1 MKYFNKDWYKE
12 MQVSGFL
19 NFSETVEEWE
29 EMLRESEK
37 IGMDYKQS
45 LREDAE
51 EKKEDLLK
59 FLPKSLHP
67 YIHDNTIN
75 SEYPSEKL
83 KKLMLEWTEDYEK
96 RMDDLEQ
103 AYKDNYNSIKERLAQ
118 NIVQLY
124 EYSLHD
130 SQVTSVERR
139 SKDKIIITLDCS
151 GTFNEFDKLKVTFTG
166 VSKCS
171 IPENFEGAWWLCHEI
186 DLAEDGFELGVL
198 FDCPFEEVM
207 ICAKNV
213 LLEIAN

>member
-1 MKYFNKDWYKE
+1 

-37 IGMDYKQS
+37 IGMDYKKS

-118 NIVQLY
+118 NFVQLY

-139 SKDKIIITLDCS
+139 SKDTIIITLDCS

-213 LLEIAN
+213 LLEIDN

>member
-1 MKYFNKDWYKE
+1 

-19 NFSETVEEWE
+19 NFPETVEEWE

-37 IGMDYKQS
+37 VGMDYKQS
-45 LREDAE
+45 LREDVE

-75 SEYPSEKL
+75 SEYPTEKL
-83 KKLMLEWTEDYEK
+83 KRLMLEWTKDYEK
-96 RMDDLEQ
+96 RMNDLEQ
-103 AYKDNYNSIKERLAQ
+103 AYIDNYNSIKEKLAQ
-118 NIVQLY
+118 NVVQLH

-130 SQVTSVERR
+130 SVVKSVEKK
-139 SKDKIIITLDCS
+139 SEAMLIITLDCS
-151 GTFNEFDKLKVTFTG
+151 GTFSEFDKLQATFIGVT
-166 VSKCS
+166 KCS

-186 DLAEDGFELGVL
+186 DFAEDGFELGVL

-213 LLEIAN
+213 LLEIDN

>member
-19 NFSETVEEWE
+19 IFSETVEEWE

-37 IGMDYKQS
+37 VGIDYKQS
-45 LREDAE
+45 LREDVE

-75 SEYPSEKL
+75 SEYPTEKL
-83 KKLMLEWTEDYEK
+83 KRLMLEWTKDYEK
-96 RMDDLEQ
+96 RMNDLEQ
-103 AYKDNYNSIKERLAQ
+103 AYIDNYNSIKEKLAQ
-118 NIVQLY
+118 NVVQLH

-130 SQVTSVERR
+130 SVVKSVERK
-139 SKDKIIITLDCS
+139 SEATLIITLDCS
-151 GTFNEFDKLKVTFTG
+151 GTFSEFNKLQATFTG
-166 VSKCS
+166 VTKCS

-186 DLAEDGFELGVL
+186 D
-198 FDCPFEEVM
+198 
-207 ICAKNV
+207 
-213 LLEIAN
+213 

>member
-1 MKYFNKDWYKE
+1 

-118 NIVQLY
+118 NFVQLY

-139 SKDKIIITLDCS
+139 SKDTIIITLDCS

-213 LLEIAN
+213 LLEIDN

>member
-1 MKYFNKDWYKE
+1 

-19 NFSETVEEWE
+19 NFSETVEGWE

-118 NIVQLY
+118 NVVQLH

-130 SQVTSVERR
+130 SQVTSVERK
-139 SKDKIIITLDCS
+139 SKDTIIITLDCS

-186 DLAEDGFELGVL
+186 NLAEDGFELGVL

-207 ICAKNV
+207 VCAKNV
-213 LLEIAN
+213 LLEIDN

>member
-118 NIVQLY
+118 NFVQLY

-139 SKDKIIITLDCS
+139 SKDTIIITLDCS

-213 LLEIAN
+213 LLEIDN

>member
-75 SEYPSEKL
+75 S
-83 KKLMLEWTEDYEK
+83 
-96 RMDDLEQ
+96 
-103 AYKDNYNSIKERLAQ
+103 
-118 NIVQLY
+118 
-124 EYSLHD
+124 
-130 SQVTSVERR
+130 
-139 SKDKIIITLDCS
+139 
-151 GTFNEFDKLKVTFTG
+151 
-166 VSKCS
+166 
-171 IPENFEGAWWLCHEI
+171 
-186 DLAEDGFELGVL
+186 
-198 FDCPFEEVM
+198 
-207 ICAKNV
+207 
-213 LLEIAN
+213 

>member
-19 NFSETVEEWE
+19 NFPETVEEWE

-37 IGMDYKQS
+37 VGMDYKQS
-45 LREDAE
+45 LREDVE

-75 SEYPSEKL
+75 SEYPTEKL
-83 KKLMLEWTEDYEK
+83 KRLMLEWTKDYEK
-96 RMDDLEQ
+96 RMNDLEQ
-103 AYKDNYNSIKERLAQ
+103 AYIDNYNSIKEKLAQ
-118 NIVQLY
+118 NVVQLH

-130 SQVTSVERR
+130 SVVKSVEKK
-139 SKDKIIITLDCS
+139 SEATLIITLDCS
-151 GTFNEFDKLKVTFTG
+151 GTFSEFDKLQATFIGVT
-166 VSKCS
+166 KCS
-171 IPENFEGAWWLCHEI
+171 ILENFEGAWWLCHEI
-186 DLAEDGFELGVL
+186 DFAEDGFELGVL

-213 LLEIAN
+213 LLEIDN

>member
-37 IGMDYKQS
+37 IGMDHKQS

-118 NIVQLY
+118 NVVQLH

-139 SKDKIIITLDCS
+139 SKDTIIITLDCS

-213 LLEIAN
+213 LLEIDN

>member
-118 NIVQLY
+118 NVVQLY

-130 SQVTSVERR
+130 SQVTSVERK
-139 SKDKIIITLDCS
+139 SKDTIIITLDCS

-213 LLEIAN
+213 LLEIDN

>member
-1 MKYFNKDWYKE
+1 

-37 IGMDYKQS
+37 IGMDYKQ
-45 LREDAE
+45 
-51 EKKEDLLK
+51 
-59 FLPKSLHP
+59 
-67 YIHDNTIN
+67 
-75 SEYPSEKL
+75 
-83 KKLMLEWTEDYEK
+83 

-103 AYKDNYNSIKERLAQ
+103 AYKDNYNSNSIKERLAQ
-118 NIVQLY
+118 NVVQLY

-139 SKDKIIITLDCS
+139 SKDTIIITLDCS

-213 LLEIAN
+213 LLEIDN

>member
-1 MKYFNKDWYKE
+1 

-19 NFSETVEEWE
+19 NFPETVEEWE

-37 IGMDYKQS
+37 VGMDYKQS
-45 LREDAE
+45 LREDVE

-75 SEYPSEKL
+75 SEYPTEKL
-83 KKLMLEWTEDYEK
+83 KRLMLEWTKDYEK
-96 RMDDLEQ
+96 RMNDLEQ
-103 AYKDNYNSIKERLAQ
+103 AYIDNYNSIKEKLAQ
-118 NIVQLY
+118 NVVQLH

-130 SQVTSVERR
+130 SVVKSVEKK
-139 SKDKIIITLDCS
+139 SEATLIITLDCS
-151 GTFNEFDKLKVTFTG
+151 GTFSEFDKLQATFIGVT
-166 VSKCS
+166 KCS

-186 DLAEDGFELGVL
+186 DFAEDGFELGVL

-213 LLEIAN
+213 LLEIDNY

>member
-83 KKLMLEWTEDYEK
+83 KKLMLEWTEEYEK

-118 NIVQLY
+118 NVVQLY

-139 SKDKIIITLDCS
+139 SKDTIIITLDCS

-213 LLEIAN
+213 LLEIDN